1 MERKLVVDQ
10 LKLSYDGLFDLPE
23 LYRIIDGFFYEK
35 GWDKLERV
43 NQEQIT
49 PQGRQIRIIL
59 EPWKSATDYFRLVIQ
74 IKLHAMDV
82 THVEV
87 EKQGAK
93 IKLNQGTIRMIM
105 NGYVV
110 SDRQGKWEKSPFL
123 WFLHIIFNKYFFK
136 EHHDK
141 AERWVLSDIDDLY
154 QRIKTFLNVY
164 KYGYATTPPEQGK
177 LRL

>member
-10 LKLSYDGLFDLPE
+10 LRLSYEGLFDLPE
-23 LYRIIDGFFYEK
+23 LYRVIDGFFYEK
-35 GWDKLERV
+35 GWDKLERI

-49 PQGRQIRIIL
+49 PEGRQIRIVL
-59 EPWKSATDYFRLVIQ
+59 EPWKSATDYFKLIIQ
-74 IKLHAMDV
+74 IKLNARNV
-82 THVEV
+82 TDVEV
-87 EKQGAK
+87 EKEGAK
-93 IKLNQGTIRMIM
+93 IKLNQGDIKMTF
-105 NGYVV
+105 NGYVL
-110 SDRQGKWEKSPFL
+110 SDRQKKWEGSPFY

-154 QRIKTFLNVY
+154 QKIKTFLNVY
-164 KYGYATTPPEQGK
+164 KYNYATTPPGHSK